1 MYACT
6 DNNLQVCIRQEHN
19 TLNAHLANLICFNLL
34 GIFYFNTQAR
44 CAASN
49 EAIFSLPPRFC
60 NIFFAT
66 NSLLVLFMVKF
77 FSSSVI
83 SAVVV
88 SSSARPGQ
96 DVVVHDNPLKAEI
109 VQEEEQNANRQNQN
123 CVATQIEVQ
132 NIVDNINVVGDA
144 EADVHKVEN
153 RTAKAAEQAMQQIKF
168 RRNEFKQELNG
179 LGNTSNKAGAGT
191 GNHKRFY
198 LGFLV
203 FLRALI
209 HSKAGAGQTKQE
221 YRIQTG
227 HEDTRSGV
235 ASQEARNITH
245 NYIAGCI
252 GERTHLEP
260 QIAVDDMV
268 QTDGDQCTVQE
279 TKQENTNHARASHPH
294 CQAVKAVLNR
304 WPYNVKQ

>member
-1 MYACT
+1 M
-6 DNNLQVCIRQEHN
+6 
-19 TLNAHLANLICFNLL
+19 
-34 GIFYFNTQAR
+34 
-44 CAASN
+44 
-49 EAIFSLPPRFC
+49 
-60 NIFFAT
+60 
-66 NSLLVLFMVKF
+66 
-77 FSSSVI
+77 
-83 SAVVV
+83 
-88 SSSARPGQ
+88 
-96 DVVVHDNPLKAEI
+96 HDNPLKAEI

-123 CVATQIEVQ
+123 CVAAQIEVQ